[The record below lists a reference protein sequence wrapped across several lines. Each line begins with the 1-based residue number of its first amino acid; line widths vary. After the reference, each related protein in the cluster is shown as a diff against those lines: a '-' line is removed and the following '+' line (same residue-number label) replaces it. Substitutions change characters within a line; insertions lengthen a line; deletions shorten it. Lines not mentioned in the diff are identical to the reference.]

1 MIFTSL
7 QAFAFSSLKLLLLPL
22 ALSSSAK
29 TAPLQGRSVAGGDL
43 LIAPGRV
50 LLAHILFRAI
60 PDAPVADENAIA
72 ALASN
77 SSATGISMQL
87 APIYGISIPL
97 IVRHGKTSA
106 TVTMN
111 DLRLSTSADG
121 SHVLTGHLSR
131 TGNQSEYGDI
141 RVSYLPSGGAIQQ
154 IGSLSGVAIY
164 SPNSERNF
172 GIRLILP
179 NKLKLQGGTIKVQ
192 YRRPLADGG
201 KTIAEGSITGF

>member
-1 MIFTSL
+1 M
-7 QAFAFSSLKLLLLPL
+7 
-22 ALSSSAK
+22 
-29 TAPLQGRSVAGGDL
+29 
-43 LIAPGRV
+43 
-50 LLAHILFRAI
+50 
-60 PDAPVADENAIA
+60 ADENAIA